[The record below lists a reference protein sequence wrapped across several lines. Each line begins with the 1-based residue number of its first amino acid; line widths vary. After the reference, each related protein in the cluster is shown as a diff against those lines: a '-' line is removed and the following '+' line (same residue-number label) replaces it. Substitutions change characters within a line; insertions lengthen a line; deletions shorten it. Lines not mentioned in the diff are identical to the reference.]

1 MDINLLTAEEEA
13 ALRTVIAEANNIVIT
28 CHKSPDGD
36 ALGSSLAWAE
46 YLRTQGK
53 EPAIV
58 VPDAYPDFL
67 FWLPGSETLVRY
79 DKHTEKAEAML
90 HDADLI
96 FFDIE
101 MPGLSG
107 MDVAKKVRE
116 YDKHTT
122 IVFVTNLAQYAIEGY
137 SVNAFDFLLKP
148 INYSSFELKL
158 DRVFHEL
165 HHHMDENFITIGNK
179 QGITRLNVN
188 DILYVEVKNHDLI
201 YHSLKEEY
209 RIRSTMLK
217 AVEELSQYHFELC
230 NACYLVNLKY
240 VNRIE
245 NNMVEIGESKLMI
258 SQSRRKTFLS
268 SFAKYLGGTE

>member
-1 MDINLLTAEEEA
+1 MHMIKIAILEDDDKARNTLISFLKKYSEEKNEEISISSYAGSFEFMD
-13 ALRTVIAEANNIVIT
+13 
-28 CHKSPDGD
+28 KYS
-36 ALGSSLAWAE
+36 
-46 YLRTQGK
+46 
-53 EPAIV
+53 
-58 VPDAYPDFL
+58 
-67 FWLPGSETLVRY
+67 
-79 DKHTEKAEAML
+79 

-116 YDKHTT
+116 YDRHTT

-179 QGITRLNVN
+179 QRITKLNVS

-217 AVEELSQYHFELC
+217 AVEELSRYHFELC

-240 VNRIE
+240 VSRIE

-258 SQSRRKTFLS
+258 SQSKRKTFLS